1 MMRNIAIGLAAA
13 TIAIGGST
21 LSASALS
28 GQESGISKGS
38 MSRSYDEERGGGR
51 VAGYKPDRFDEVSRS
66 DRGDRTSRLTPLQR
80 ERLKGIARERL
91 AELSPRQRAHL
102 RRIAGQLADRER
114 IMAITGGRYAELTG
128 LQRARLR
135 RITRQLADLT
145 PLQRERLGGIMR
157 ERYEQFRP
165 VERERYRQGPY
176 GRR

>member
-1 MMRNIAIGLAAA
+1 MRNIAIGLAAA

-38 MSRSYDEERGGGR
+38 MSRSYNEERGGGK

-66 DRGDRTSRLTPLQR
+66 DRSNRISRLTPLQR

-91 AELSPRQRAHL
+91 AELTPRQRAHL
-102 RRIAGQLADRER
+102 RRITGQLADRER
-114 IMAITGGRYAELTG
+114 LRAITGGRYAELTWR
-128 LQRARLR
+128 QRAQLK

-145 PLQRERLGGIMR
+145 PLQRERLREIMH
-157 ERYEQFRP
+157 ERYERLSP